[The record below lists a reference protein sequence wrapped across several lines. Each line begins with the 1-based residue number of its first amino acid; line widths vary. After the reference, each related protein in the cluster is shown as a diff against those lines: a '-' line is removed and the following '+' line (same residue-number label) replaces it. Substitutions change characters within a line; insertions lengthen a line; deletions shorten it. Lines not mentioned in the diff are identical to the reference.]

1 VGTALIN
8 TNHARAAA
16 DAFACAARAQPGFH
30 VAIANHAQALA
41 LIDDPLGAIARR
53 GGAGD
58 RPALYRRKADV
69 LPAGP
74 GVRLAR
80 PCPLCRAAGAFA
92 RRVAA
97 PRPFRRCPSRMI
109 RRTIWP
115 ARAPLPRP
123 SSCQRAP
130 ARTGPA
136 PDGRLRIGYLSCDFH
151 DHATMYLLAGVL
163 RDHDRSRYAVHA
175 FSYGPDDGGPMRAA
189 ARAGVE
195 HFHDIAE
202 LTDDQAIALIRSQQI
217 DVLVDL
223 KGFTQGTRSGLL
235 GARLAP
241 VQAAWLG
248 YPGSLGDNRAVDY
261 AIADHVVLPAAL
273 RPHFDEKVVWLAG
286 SYQAND
292 DQRPIVP
299 DTRPRRAWPAR
310 RGLRVLLVQL
320 DLQDRPGR
328 I

>member
-1 VGTALIN
+1 
-8 TNHARAAA
+8 
-16 DAFACAARAQPGFH
+16 
-30 VAIANHAQALA
+30 
-41 LIDDPLGAIARR
+41 
-53 GGAGD
+53 
-58 RPALYRRKADV
+58 
-69 LPAGP
+69 
-74 GVRLAR
+74 
-80 PCPLCRAAGAFA
+80 
-92 RRVAA
+92 
-97 PRPFRRCPSRMI
+97 MI

-299 DTRPRRAWPAR
+299 DTQGRAAHGLPEGASCSARSTRSTRSARQNLMCGCACWARWKAACCGCWPPTPPPRPTCAARLRRAA
-310 RGLRVLLVQL
+310 
-320 DLQDRPGR
+320 
-328 I
+328 